1 MQTGNGVIK
10 ILLQSRVFRRTLF
23 LLFALVM
30 VIEGVFLHTISQ
42 AYKNENLAAL
52 NDQAQTAFM
61 SLFLTHPYAMSD
73 KMLLATTEMLLPGT
87 QISGGILY
95 DKTGRMVGRFGEP
108 PAPTDVQTLGS
119 QSFGNLSGT
128 GERYDVVW
136 RASDTGAPY
145 TVHAR
150 LNATRVQLKTESFIV
165 RAVIITIGLTVLI
178 TLGVALLIT
187 PTVLVPFA
195 RLRQSLGLTHH
206 GADTAADEWREVTE
220 SVLRRNGP
228 PRLDGP
234 ALEER
239 VEERTRTLR
248 TEIQSLKDVEGK
260 LSRLAAL
267 TESASTPILKV
278 SHEGVILYANEPARM
293 LLQHWG
299 AAIGGTL
306 PAPWR
311 DRIAG
316 FLERGVSGEIEESFG
331 ERTYALNVVP
341 ASNNDAV
348 NIYGYDITQRM
359 LSDVDRAQSGMAGHG
374 GMGDGQG
381 GFAGINGRAVLEER
395 LAHAIA
401 MMRSTG
407 KGGTLHLLEIH
418 DFEQMAA
425 TVEYTAT
432 NELMRDVMARLR
444 TMLRATTG
452 SEDAVIRFGRA
463 RFAIV
468 HENSPE
474 PADAITLAEGLIET
488 LSQPFQN
495 GNQTIRVDASVGIT
509 LYPDDAGEAG
519 QLIRN
524 AQMALEH
531 AVGDGPNTLRFFT
544 ARLNEEVH
552 KRHTLTA
559 DLRQALRDDALT
571 LQYQARLSLKT
582 CRIVGAEALAR
593 WPHDG
598 KVLQPA
604 DFIPMAESCDVGVA
618 LGRWVLNK
626 ACQQHKLWLDTRNGH
641 SRTANQSGGPITI
654 SVNVSA
660 ALALSGDLVGAVDDA
675 LQRSGL
681 PTNLLELEFPEG
693 LIMANP
699 ESFTAP
705 LVTLNDMGVKIVID
719 GFGTGYSSVEHLS
732 ALPISRIKIDPS
744 FVMHVGKDAQAG
756 RTVKAVAALAQGLNI
771 GVTAVGVETSDQ
783 VDFVQTLPIE
793 EIQGFAFAEPMDADA
808 FHAFVENFTEATLSF
823 PAANGRVRI
832 G

>member
-10 ILLQSRVFRRTLF
+10 MLLQSRVFRRTLF
-23 LLFALVM
+23 LLFALVL
-30 VIEGVFLHTISQ
+30 VIEGLFLHTISQ
-42 AYKNENLAAL
+42 AYKKENLSAL

-61 SLFLTHPYAMSD
+61 SLFLTHPYAMTD

-95 DKTGRMVGRFGEP
+95 DTTGRMIGRFGEP
-108 PAPTDVQTLGS
+108 PAPTDIKTLSS
-119 QSFGNLSGT
+119 QGFGNLSGA

-136 RASDTGAPY
+136 RARDTGAPY

-150 LNATRVQLKTESFIV
+150 LNATRVQLKTEDFIA
-165 RAVIITIGLTVLI
+165 RAIAIAIGLTMLI

-187 PTVLVPFA
+187 PTVLAPFA
-195 RLRQSLGLTHH
+195 RLRQSLGLTPHV
-206 GADTAADEWREVTE
+206 ADTAADEWREVTE

-239 VEERTRTLR
+239 VEERTQTLR
-248 TEIQSLKDVEGK
+248 TEIERLKDVEGK

-267 TESASTPILKV
+267 TESASTPILRV
-278 SHEGVILYANEPARM
+278 SHEGVILYANEPARA

-341 ASNNDAV
+341 SSGNDAV
-348 NIYGYDITQRM
+348 NIYGYDITQRN
-359 LSDVDRAQSGMAGHG
+359 LSDVSRAQSGMG
-374 GMGDGQG
+374 GMGDGQS

-407 KGGTLHLLEIH
+407 TGGTLHLLEIR

-425 TVEYTAT
+425 TVEHTVT
-432 NELMRDVMARLR
+432 NELMREVIARLR
-444 TMLRATTG
+444 TALRTATG
-452 SEDAVIRFGRA
+452 SEDSVIRFGRA

-474 PADAITLAEGLIET
+474 PADSITLAEGLIET
-488 LSQPFQN
+488 LSQPFHN
-495 GNQTIRVDASVGIT
+495 GNQTIRVEASVGIT
-509 LYPDDAGEAG
+509 LYPDDAGDAG

-531 AVGDGPNTLRFFT
+531 ATGDGPNTLRFFT

-552 KRHTLTA
+552 KRHALTA
-559 DLRQALRDDALT
+559 DLRQALRGDALT

-582 CRIVGAEALAR
+582 CRIVGAEALVR

-598 KVLQPA
+598 KMLQPA

-626 ACQQHKLWLDTRNGH
+626 ACTQHKLWLDTRSGH
-641 SRTANQSGGPITI
+641 DRTFNQSGAPITI

-660 ALALSGDLVGAVDDA
+660 ALALSDDLVGAVDDA

-693 LIMANP
+693 LIMAAP
-699 ESFTAP
+699 EAFTSP

-744 FVMHVGKDAQAG
+744 FVRHVGKDAQAG
-756 RTVKAVAALAQGLNI
+756 RTVKAAAALAQGLNI

-808 FHAFVENFTEATLSF
+808 FHAFVGNFTEATLSF